1 MNRAQETQLSH
12 AKHLGGK
19 HLAWNSLLNLGTAV
33 FIAGLN
39 VIFVP
44 LMLHTFG
51 TEFYGVLSVSWMV
64 LGNFAWLDFGFS
76 RASARYVSQEL
87 AQGRPDQAAL
97 WTATAVVSQTFLGLV
112 GAAAVWAAAPF
123 IVDHIHVQSQNRELV
138 ILTMRLFAL
147 CIPVDFANRSITGV
161 MQAGQRFDWVNGLGV
176 FSTLST
182 FAVYGLGIVAGA
194 DFKIVVY
201 GLFFLRIVNLLG
213 SYWGATHVL
222 PELKSLS
229 YLETVTESYRSRAIA
244 LIRYG
249 WWVASASI
257 VAPLLVL
264 FDQWMISVLIG
275 VSLLPYYTVPSNLL
289 WRLAMFPNSLTTT
302 LFPAFSA
309 MEAKT
314 QWDKIEHYFLRAH
327 RYLLTALIPVL
338 FVLFAWGGEILRL
351 WIGASFA
358 AQATIALRMLVFG
371 FAIGLLAPLS
381 GALLEAVGRPDIL
394 VKLYIVE
401 LPFNAVIVW
410 SLTKYY
416 GIAGAALSYTVR
428 TVIETVILWVVV
440 YGIVPFSGWALV
452 KKALLRP
459 GLALFVLGA
468 VAYGLRNCTI
478 KNYGAMVLTSALLT
492 AYCGYAYWKIL
503 DAQDRRFGLEFYQNK
518 KQRFLEKVFGRDM
531 ALENS

>member
-1 MNRAQETQLSH
+1 MNSTQEMEFSE
-12 AKHLGGK
+12 AKHLRGK
-19 HLAWNSLLNLGTAV
+19 HLAWNTLLNIATAV

-51 TEFYGVLSVSWMV
+51 TEFYGVLSVTWMV

-87 AQGRPDQAAL
+87 GRGRPDQAAL
-97 WTATAVVSQTFLGLV
+97 WTCTAVVSQTFLGLI
-112 GAAAVWAAAPF
+112 GAVAIWLLSPF

-138 ILTMRLFAL
+138 ILTMRLFAF

-161 MQAGQRFDWVNGLGV
+161 MQAGQRFDWVNALGV

-182 FAVYGLGIVAGA
+182 FLVYGIGILHGA
-194 DFKIVVY
+194 NFKVVVY
-201 GLFFLRIVNLLG
+201 GLFLLRIVNLLG
-213 SYWGATHVL
+213 CYWGATRVL

-229 YLETVTESYRSRAIA
+229 YLETVTASYKSRAIA
-244 LIRYG
+244 LIQYG

-257 VAPLLVL
+257 VGPLLLL
-264 FDQWMISVLIG
+264 FDQWMISILIG

-314 QWDKIEHYFLRAH
+314 QWGRIERYFIRAH
-327 RYLLTALIPVL
+327 RYLLTALTPVL
-338 FVLFAWGGEILRL
+338 FVLFVWGGEILRL

-358 AQATIALRMLVFG
+358 AEATIALRMLALG

-401 LPFNAVIVW
+401 LPFNVVIVW
-410 SLTKYY
+410 SLTKYF
-416 GIAGAALSYTVR
+416 GIAGAALSYSVR
-428 TVIETVILWVVV
+428 TAFETIILWVVL
-440 YGIVPFSGWALV
+440 YRIVPFSGRALIRDG
-452 KKALLRP
+452 LFRP
-459 GLALFVLGA
+459 GLGLFVLGFFSYA
-468 VAYGLRNCTI
+468 LRNSTIRNYGAIAVTVVLMVAYG
-478 KNYGAMVLTSALLT
+478 V
-492 AYCGYAYWKIL
+492 YAYWKIF
-503 DAQDRRFGLEFYQNK
+503 DVQDRQFGLEFYRTK
-518 KQRFLEKVFGRDM
+518 KQALLEKVFGRGM